1 MADANEQL
9 SDELRDL
16 ADKMGQTGGAAADV
30 IKSLMQLASVQK
42 KDAAL
47 KEEIAKAQ
55 ARQKEGYDKIEQGL
69 KKLGSSATQVMM
81 GFSSVTASI
90 YNSDKAFTA
99 VIPVIDLMAN
109 VTKSFVEALGLAAS
123 GITILGTGTGK
134 VSEAIA
140 KFVTTGID
148 IATAAVK
155 QQIESTQ
162 KLFDNF
168 DHLSKAGVTYGGS
181 IDKLARSAA
190 EGGISIDTFTKI
202 TSKNADA
209 MNTIGGSVEAGAA
222 KVVKFGKKLADQD
235 NVLLATYGSYENLN
249 SAIAEYAAQQT
260 KYGVSGAQ
268 LNKDMEGSARSY
280 LYQQKELANLTGKN
294 VDQLKKEADE
304 RSKSAAYQIA
314 LGKMT
319 AEERQNSEYA
329 IAQISAKYGKEAAQ
343 YAMEYVS
350 TGGEVSSRTGK
361 TFEAMAGPVASSV
374 ADMVKDLKQNNDA
387 FKESTNNTITANSKT
402 IDAWAKSNETLAKI
416 DQAGYDNAT
425 IKMMTG
431 VTSAVLA
438 SMNAQESASKVA
450 KDIAKDQKDADKDA
464 ATMYASAIKS
474 LEGFKTQMDA
484 LTITHL
490 PQVADQMKL
499 AYYAAEKLADG
510 LNAVN
515 DTIAFMQ
522 GKMSAEE
529 YKKSVETRINS
540 SGKDVSA
547 LEAERSNILQYGNR
561 KTLSE
566 ERVKE
571 LDIIEAKIAELKNR
585 QDGAPKYSNG
595 GIASGPD
602 TGHMATLHGTEA
614 VVPLPDGRTIPV
626 TMDMSDLTKSLGEL
640 ADLARQQRDIQEK
653 LLNNSY

>member
-9 SDELRDL
+9 SDELKDL

-30 IKSLMQLASVQK
+30 IKSLVQLASVQK
-42 KDAAL
+42 KDTAL

-55 ARQKEGYDKIEQGL
+55 ARQKDGYDKIELGL
-69 KKLGSSATQVMM
+69 KKLGSTATQVMM

-109 VTKSFVEALGLAAS
+109 VTKSFVEAVGLAAS
-123 GITILGTGTGK
+123 GITILGTGTGRI
-134 VSEAIA
+134 SEGLA

-148 IATAAVK
+148 VATAAVK

-202 TSKNADA
+202 TTKNAEA
-209 MNTIGGSVEAGAA
+209 LNTIGGSVEAGAA

-249 SAIAEYAAQQT
+249 SAIAEYTAQQA
-260 KYGVSGAQ
+260 KYGVSGVQ

-304 RSKSAAYQIA
+304 RAKSAAYQIA

-350 TGGEVSSRTGK
+350 TGGEVISRTGK

-374 ADMVKDLKQNNDA
+374 QDMVKDLKQNNDA

-425 IKMMTG
+425 IKMVTG
-431 VTSAVLA
+431 ITSAVLA

-474 LEGFKTQMDA
+474 LEGFKTQMDS
-484 LTITHL
+484 LTVTHL

-499 AYYAAEKLADG
+499 AYTAAEKLADG

-522 GKMSAEE
+522 GKMSASE
-529 YKKSVETRINS
+529 YKKSVETRMGA

-547 LEAERSNILQYGNR
+547 LEAQRQEILQYGNR
-561 KTLSE
+561 KTLSD

-571 LDIIEAKIAELKNR
+571 LDIIEAKIAELKKT
-585 QDGAPKYSNG
+585 APQYDNG

-614 VVPLPDGRTIPV
+614 VVPLPDGRSISV
-626 TMDMSDLTKSLGEL
+626 TMDMSDLTKAMNEL
-640 ADLARQQRDIQEK
+640 TDLAKQQRDIQEK

>member
-9 SDELRDL
+9 SEELKDL
-16 ADKMGQTGGAAADV
+16 ADQMGKTGGAAADV
-30 IKSLMQLASVQK
+30 IKSLLQLAAVQK
-42 KDAAL
+42 KDANL
-47 KEEIAKAQ
+47 KEDIAKAQ

-69 KKLGSSATQVMM
+69 RKLGSSATQVMM
-81 GFSSVTASI
+81 GFSSVTSSI

-109 VTKSFVEALGLAAS
+109 VTKSLVEAIGLAAS
-123 GITILGTGTGK
+123 GITILGTGTGR

-148 IATAAVK
+148 VATAAVK

-168 DHLSKAGVTYGGS
+168 DQLSKAGVTYGGS
-181 IDKLARSAA
+181 INKLASAA
-190 EGGISIDTFTKI
+190 ADGGISIDTYTKI
-202 TSKNADA
+202 VSKNAENL
-209 MNTIGGSVEAGAA
+209 NTLGGSVEAGAA
-222 KVVKFGKKLADQD
+222 RVVKFGKRLADQD
-235 NVLLATYGSYENLN
+235 SILLATYGGYEGLN
-249 SAIAEYAAQQT
+249 SAIAEYTAQQA
-260 KYGVSGAQ
+260 KYGISGVQ

-280 LYQQKELANLTGKN
+280 LYQQKELANLTGKS

-304 RSKSAAYQIA
+304 RAKSAAYQIA

-329 IAQISAKYGKEAAQ
+329 ISQISAKYGKEAAQ

-350 TGGEVSSRTGK
+350 TGGNVISKTGK
-361 TFEAMAGPVASSV
+361 TFEAMAGPVADSV
-374 ADMVKDLKQNNDA
+374 ASMVSDLKQNNDA

-425 IKMMTG
+425 IKMITG
-431 VTSAVLA
+431 ITSAVLTT
-438 SMNAQESASKVA
+438 MNAQESASKTA
-450 KDIAKDQKDADKDA
+450 KDIAKDQKNADKDA
-464 ATMYASAIKS
+464 AKMYATAIDS

-499 AYYAAEKLADG
+499 AYTAAAKLADG
-510 LNAVN
+510 LGMVN
-515 DTIAFMQ
+515 DAVAFMQ
-522 GKMSAEE
+522 GSMTADEF
-529 YKKSVETRINS
+529 KKSLENRTKY

-547 LEAERSNILQYGNR
+547 LEAERSEILQYGNR

-566 ERVKE
+566 DRVKE
-571 LDIIEAKIAELKNR
+571 LDIIEGKIADLKRTQEN
-585 QDGAPKYSNG
+585 APKMENG
-595 GIASGPD
+595 GIATGPKSG
-602 TGHMATLHGTEA
+602 HLANLHGTEA
-614 VVPLPDGRTIPV
+614 VVPLPDGRSIPV
-626 TMDMSDLTKSLGEL
+626 TMDMSELKIAITELT
-640 ADLARQQRDIQEK
+640 DIARDQRDIQER
-653 LLNNSY
+653 LLKSSY